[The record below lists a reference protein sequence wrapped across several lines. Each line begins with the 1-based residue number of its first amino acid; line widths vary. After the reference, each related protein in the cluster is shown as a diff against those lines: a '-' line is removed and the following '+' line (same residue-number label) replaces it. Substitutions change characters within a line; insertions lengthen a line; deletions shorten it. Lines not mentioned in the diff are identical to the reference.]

1 MDTNHIDIRI
11 GQVNIR
17 HEHEISRLDKA
28 KKQENEM
35 HKRKIDDLK
44 AQKERIKQ
52 NSKLETLDEVI
63 DKTRRL
69 IKQALDD

>member
-11 GQVNIR
+11 AQENIR
-17 HEHEISRLDKA
+17 HKQEITRLDKA
-28 KKQENEM
+28 KNQENEM

-52 NSKLETLDEVI
+52 NSKHESIDEVI

-69 IKQALDD
+69 LMTVYS

>member
-1 MDTNHIDIRI
+1 
-11 GQVNIR
+11 
-17 HEHEISRLDKA
+17 
-28 KKQENEM
+28 M

>member
-1 MDTNHIDIRI
+1 MDTNYIDIRI
-11 GQVNIR
+11 AQENIR

-28 KKQENEM
+28 KNQENEM

-52 NSKLETLDEVI
+52 NSKHETLDEVI

>member
-1 MDTNHIDIRI
+1 
-11 GQVNIR
+11 
-17 HEHEISRLDKA
+17 
-28 KKQENEM
+28 M

-52 NSKLETLDEVI
+52 NSKHETLDEVI
-63 DKTRRL
+63 NKTRRL